1 MTDTE
6 IDLALSHLTPS
17 ERARFDELVRP
28 QFSIWPAPYNQNTS
42 DAAWAFC
49 LQCRTW
55 NEAERE
61 IQLMPDLPYLR
72 LYADRWWRCWQEGRM
87 LVTLKCRRMVISWV
101 DRALTLW
108 AMGMSRMDST
118 LGGEDLE
125 AAAKHVWRLE
135 FIYDD
140 LKQRFPKWNLPP
152 RSHLLYEGER
162 KLKQFS
168 LPNGSSTTYANGQ
181 ASGLQ
186 GEGTALITL
195 EEPAQYR
202 YLAAMVAQAK
212 IITQGSAKVAEEGE
226 RAKRGMVNLISN
238 ARQNYDWQMIRAI
251 PGTNPP
257 QLVPLKPTEVKGVEE
272 VILPTGALHL
282 KIHHYAD
289 PAKDAVWLEL
299 LRMEMSDTPDDF
311 RREILM
317 DETVQ
322 GGLPV
327 FKNFDDKF
335 HAPARWSKKGAIDVQ
350 PGSIYFGGWD
360 AGATMIPAFV
370 LLQVTLPEFQ
380 VHVLFEVVSEGG
392 ESMDDFAPRV
402 QAAIIDRL
410 PGQWDEVRH
419 CGDYTIGTRQ
429 GARGQTAKEVAM
441 QHGIEIELV
450 SNTWAPRYAA
460 VSWLLKRT
468 IDEHP
473 GFIIESMSC
482 PVLLAGFRGS
492 YRLKISSSGDQRGP
506 GMVTLEPVKNSFS
519 HVHDSLQY
527 VAIAIQEMIDGFG
540 GAKMLN

>member
-1 MTDTE
+1 MPA
-6 IDLALSHLTPS
+6 ALPKWMPTPEALDAELLRRGIVIP
-17 ERARFDELVRP
+17 ERPL
-28 QFSIWPAPYNQNTS
+28 WPAPFNVNTPE
-42 DAAWAFC
+42 AAWLFC

-61 IQLMPDLPYLR
+61 VQAMPDLAYLR
-72 LYADRWWRCWQEGRM
+72 LYADRWWRCRQEGRM
-87 LVTLKCRRMVISWV
+87 LVTLKCRRMVVSWV

-108 AMGMSRMDST
+108 AMGMSRMDAT
-118 LGGEDLE
+118 LVGEDLE

-135 FIYDD
+135 FLYDD
-140 LKQRFPKWNLPP
+140 LKKQHPGWRLPE
-152 RSHLLYEGER
+152 RSHLLYEGEK

-168 LPNGSSTTYANGQ
+168 LPNGSQTTYANGQ

-186 GEGTALITL
+186 GDGTAMITL

-212 IITQGSAKVAEEGE
+212 IITQGSAKVAMEGE
-226 RAKRGMVNLISN
+226 RARRGMVNLISN

-257 QLVPLKPTEVKGVEE
+257 QLVPLKPTECKGVEE
-272 VILPTGALHL
+272 IMLPTGALHL

-289 PAKDAVWLEL
+289 PSKDAAWLEA
-299 LRMEMSDTPDDF
+299 LRLEMSDTPDDF

-322 GGLPV
+322 GGQPV
-327 FKNFDDKF
+327 YTTYNDAI
-335 HAPARWSKKGAIDVQ
+335 HAPKRWMQKRSIPVI

-370 LLQVTLPEFQ
+370 LLQVTLPTFQ

-402 QAAIIDRL
+402 QAAIMDRL

-419 CGDYTIGTRQ
+419 FGDYTIGSRLGNVGT
-429 GARGQTAKEVAM
+429 TAKEVAHR
-441 QHGIEIELV
+441 HGIDITLV
-450 SNTWAPRYAA
+450 SNTWAPRMSA
-460 VSWLLKRT
+460 VSWLLKREC
-468 IDEHP
+468 DEQP
-473 GFIIESMSC
+473 GFIIEAMSC

-492 YRLKISSSGDQRGP
+492 YRLKISASGDQRGP
-506 GMVTLEPVKNSFS
+506 GVVALEPIKNSFS
-519 HVHDSLQY
+519 HVADALQY
-527 VAIAIQEMIDGFG
+527 PCVAIREMVEGFG
-540 GAKMLN
+540 GAKMLD